1 MFSSFCLALLQ
12 FSLIVKIHGGPNC
25 GVDEITDGTRLFYL
39 SIEHFSDNFRCYF
52 LSDKRMEFDAA
63 REVCV
68 NLRYELVT
76 VTDMFNNNF
85 LVC

>member
-1 MFSSFCLALLQ
+1 MFSSLRLVLLQ
-12 FSLIVKIHGGPNC
+12 FSLVVKIHGGPNC
-25 GVDEITDGTRLFYL
+25 GVNELTDGTRLFYL
-39 SIEHFSDNFRCYF
+39 SMEKFSNNFRCYF
-52 LSDKRMEFDAA
+52 LSDKKMEFDAA

-68 NLRYELVT
+68 NLQYELVT